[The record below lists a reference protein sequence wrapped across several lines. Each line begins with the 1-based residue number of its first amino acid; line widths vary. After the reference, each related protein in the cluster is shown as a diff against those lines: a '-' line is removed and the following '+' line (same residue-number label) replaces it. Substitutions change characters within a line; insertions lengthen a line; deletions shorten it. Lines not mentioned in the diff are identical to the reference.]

1 MPHGVCKLCLQM
13 EELQDSHFIPRA
25 MYKYLRTASEKN
37 PNPVVVGRT
46 RESTTSKQVK
56 DFLLCAKCEDLFNKN
71 GENEI
76 LKWVWNGKS
85 FPLGD
90 RLAVAV
96 PLSLDP
102 SVTPSFSGVSIGVDT
117 EKFTYFALSV
127 IWRAAVHEW
136 DMPFGG
142 KTNLLNLG
150 AIDDPI
156 RKYLLG
162 TAGFPP
168 EVVVVATACTDPLSI
183 QAFSIPTRVPGYPGT
198 CFAILTLGIYFRVLI
213 GSGITPASREI
224 CCAISKARPIFQRD
238 CSQKTSEE
246 LAHIIG
252 FSSTG
257 RN

>member
-1 MPHGVCKLCLQM
+1 M

-102 SVTPSFSGVSIGVDT
+102 SVTPSFSGTSIGVET
-117 EKFTYFALSV
+117 EKFAYFALSV

-142 KTNLLNLG
+142 KTTLLNLG
-150 AIDDPI
+150 DSEEPI

-162 TAGFPP
+162 TAGFPS

-183 QAFSIPTRVPGYPGT
+183 QSFSLPSQVIGYPGS
-198 CFAILTLGIYFRVLI
+198 CFAIRALGIYFRILI
-213 GSGITPASREI
+213 GSNIPPESREI
-224 CCAISKARPIFQRD
+224 CCAMSKARPIFQRD
-238 CSQKTSEE
+238 CSQKTSES
-246 LAHIIG
+246 LARIIG
-252 FSSTG
+252 LP
-257 RN
+257 